1 MKKRILII
9 IAAAA
14 ALAYAADWQ
23 ITVPAE
29 TSYIIAPQLNLRA
42 DPDPWEAT
50 TAVDQGELV
59 LSGGRRYMAL
69 HAGTT
74 GETPPE
80 HQWGV
85 ASDDSVTWLR
95 VRPNRTFILVSQE
108 SNAQIWYHDGTTATN
123 AGGVFAFAK
132 GQTYGDTSANAISV
146 WSDTEVK
153 LSIKER

>member
-1 MKKRILII
+1 MKRMMLIVV
-9 IAAAA
+9 AVA

-29 TSYIIAPQLNLRA
+29 TSYIIAPQTNLRD
-42 DPDPWEAT
+42 DPDPWEEL
-50 TAVDQGELV
+50 TAVDQGQLV

-74 GETPPE
+74 GESAPA
-80 HQWGV
+80 HLWGV
-85 ASDDSVTWLR
+85 ASDDSVLWLR
-95 VRPNRTFILVSQE
+95 VRPSRTFILITQE
-108 SNAQIWYHDGTTATN
+108 SNAQIWYHDGLEAEEG
-123 AGGVFAFAK
+123 GGVFAFAK
-132 GQTYGDTSANAISV
+132 GQTFGDTSANAISV